1 MGLII
6 IFLSLLLL
14 VQLAIRR
21 SNYFK
26 PIEIDNSPTEIDN
39 LPNEILCHLP
49 HVPIRLQWDGHFKED
64 NFFHDEKLYW
74 RIKKEIK
81 DNPFGAITLTDI
93 SVNRSG
99 ISPQI
104 LSEPQD
110 VFINITGEGEPF
122 YKEFDVIE
130 LSIKKIELDKEPQKV
145 YQFPEIIDEN
155 MIPISVIL
163 QLIHDPIPCN
173 NAHSM
178 FRFLFNGNIV
188 TFDNYKMGFGNK
200 LLKNHRKA
208 CRDDIA
214 KMIIRRIVDFDN

>member
-1 MGLII
+1 MGFII

-21 SNYFK
+21 SNYLK
-26 PIEIDNSPTEIDN
+26 PIENDKKTVEP
-39 LPNEILCHLP
+39 LCILP
-49 HVPIRLQWDGHFKED
+49 HVPTRLYWDGYFKKN

-74 RIKKEIK
+74 RIKKENTE
-81 DNPFGAITLTDI
+81 NPFGTITLTDI

-110 VFINITGEGEPF
+110 VFINITGEGEPI

-130 LSIKKIELDKEPQKV
+130 LSIKKIELDRKPQKL
-145 YQFPEIIDEN
+145 YQFPEIMTEN
-155 MIPISVIL
+155 VSQVSVIL
-163 QLIHDPIPCN
+163 QLIHDPLPCN

-178 FRFLFNGNIV
+178 FRFIFDKEIV
-188 TFDNYKMGFGNK
+188 TFDNYKTSFGGNGK
-200 LLKNHRKA
+200 PLKRLRQI
-208 CRDDIA
+208 CRDDIH